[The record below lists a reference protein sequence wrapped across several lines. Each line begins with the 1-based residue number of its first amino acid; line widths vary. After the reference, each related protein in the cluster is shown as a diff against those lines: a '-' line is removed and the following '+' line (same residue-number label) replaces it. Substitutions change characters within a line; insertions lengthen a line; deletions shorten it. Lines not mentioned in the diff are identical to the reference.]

1 MVRRAVRC
9 QTESML
15 SDGETILRTER
26 LVLRRLRPDD
36 ADVVADDKNDPEV
49 ARYQDW
55 DLPYPV
61 DEIAAKITAYVQRPW
76 PCPGS
81 GLNVAIVHDGALIGD
96 FGVGWDGAGT
106 EAEIGYTLKAEHHGK
121 GFATEVVGAVT
132 DRLFSEG
139 VERVT
144 TSLDPQNLAS
154 IRVLKKV
161 GFHREGTSR
170 VEIRGEWVD
179 DELHVL
185 LREDRATLLASG
197 SDQLEEAAIGENTA
211 SGERR

>member
-1 MVRRAVRC
+1 MRC

-26 LVLRRLRPDD
+26 LVLRRLRPDE
-36 ADVVADDKNDPEV
+36 AGVVADYKNDPEV

-61 DEIAAKITAYVQRPW
+61 EEIAAKIAAYAQRPW

-81 GLNVAIVHDGALIGD
+81 GLNVAIEHDGVLIGD
-96 FGVGWDGAGT
+96 FGVGWDDEGT
-106 EAEIGYTLKAEHHGK
+106 EAEIGYTLRAEHHGK
-121 GFATEVVGAVT
+121 GFATELVGSVA

-139 VERVT
+139 VKRIMT
-144 TSLDPQNLAS
+144 FLDPENLAS
-154 IRVLKKV
+154 IRVLEKV
-161 GFHREGTSR
+161 GFRREGTSR

-179 DELHVL
+179 DELHVI
-185 LREDRATLLASG
+185 LREDRAAFLASR
-197 SDQLEEAAIGENTA
+197 SDPLG
-211 SGERR
+211 